1 MEASYCFSLE
11 WPKGSGGRE
20 VLGMYPSLIQ
30 AQGAVFARMPE
41 AVNAIAIWNQRG
53 ENYWV
58 YSIPDMGSIPL
69 PAIKRWRIT

>member
-1 MEASYCFSLE
+1 
-11 WPKGSGGRE
+11 
-20 VLGMYPSLIQ
+20 MYPSLIQ